1 MIRIKIIFLF
11 ILTCSAI
18 CFGLE
23 PREILIIA
31 NSEIPVSEHIAQ
43 YYCQQ
48 RAVPADNLVLLPL
61 GKNPVDSISRT
72 DYDEKV
78 VKPLRDVLNSEK
90 FNGKIKCLL
99 TIYGVPITVGGRGQL
114 KGNEEQ
120 LKKLTELIVQG
131 KEVQGKLKTQVV
143 KNPNEEKNV
152 ETKLVQLQAM
162 VDIINGKETSASL
175 DSELSMVLIENY
187 ELYRWQI
194 NTIQSAIA
202 HVIDSNDQLT
212 VIKDKT
218 LMVSRLDGPSEDI
231 IISLIDKA
239 VKTEKTGL
247 KGIAYFDSRAIID
260 KDTYGE
266 YDQSIRDIGFVTN
279 SLTGLTVKQEQSKN
293 LFEPNSCPE
302 AAIYCGWYSV
312 KKYIEAFD
320 FVDGAVGYHI
330 ASFEAQGLRDIN
342 SQTWC
347 PAMLRDGIT
356 ATLGP
361 VAEPYLH
368 TFPKPK
374 DFFTELFKG
383 NSLVEA
389 YYKSNPYNSWM
400 MVLIGDPLYKPFK
413 QQAN

>member
-1 MIRIKIIFLF
+1 MIRIKIIYFLVIF
-11 ILTCSAI
+11 YSTVCL
-18 CFGLE
+18 GLE
-23 PREILIIA
+23 PNQILVIA
-31 NSEIPVSEHIAQ
+31 NSEISVSKHIAQ

-48 RAVPADNLVLLPL
+48 RAVPADNLVELPL
-61 GKNPVDSISRT
+61 GKKPVDSISRT
-72 DYDEKV
+72 DYDEKLA
-78 VKPLRDVLNSEK
+78 KPLRDTLKSEK

-120 LKKLTELIVQG
+120 LRKLNDLIAQG
-131 KEVQGKLKTQVV
+131 KEVQEKLKSQIV
-143 KNPNEEKNV
+143 KNPTEEKSV
-152 ETKLVQLQAM
+152 ETKLAQLQIL
-162 VDIINGKETSASL
+162 VDIINGKETNASV
-175 DSELSMVLIENY
+175 DSELSMVLFENY
-187 ELYRWQI
+187 ELYRWQVNPLQNVI
-194 NTIQSAIA
+194 SNIA
-202 HVIDSNDQLT
+202 DSNDKLAAAR
-212 VIKDKT
+212 DKIM
-218 LMVSRLDGPSEDI
+218 MVSRLDGPSEEI

-239 VKTEKTGL
+239 IKVEKTGL

-260 KDTYGE
+260 KDHYGE
-266 YDQSIRDIGFVTN
+266 YDQSLRDIGFITN

-293 LFEPNSCPE
+293 LFEPNSCPD

-312 KKYIEAFD
+312 KKYIDAFD

-330 ASFEAQGLRDIN
+330 ASFEAQSLRDIN
-342 SQTWC
+342 AQTWC
-347 PAMLRDGIT
+347 PAMLRDGVT

-374 DFFTELFKG
+374 DFFTELYKG

-413 QQAN
+413 QRAN